1 MGLRSNT
8 SDDHLFE
15 LLLAFGTET
24 IEEGMDIENV
34 RFVFGATSG
43 F

>member
-1 MGLRSNT
+1 
-8 SDDHLFE
+8 
-15 LLLAFGTET
+15 LLAFGSET
-24 IEEGMDIENV
+24 FDDGGEIENV